1 MEAEGPMTPPMQP
14 YQAPPPPK
22 RRVRFFTWFIL
33 LVNILFLVWFI
44 VAMRTVDS
52 STCDGLN
59 TTDCEGVKSLGGGVG
74 GFLIIFIWLAVDVVL
89 GIIWIVTRRRQP
101 TVVYVQQPPPPP
113 PMR

>member
-1 MEAEGPMTPPMQP
+1 MTPPVQP

-22 RRVRFFTWFIL
+22 PRVRVFTWFIL
-33 LVNILFLVWFI
+33 VVNVLFLIWFI
-44 VAMRTVDS
+44 VAMRSVNS
-52 STCDGLN
+52 STCDDLN
-59 TTDCEGVKSLGGGVG
+59 STDCEGMKDLGGGIG

-113 PMR
+113 MR